1 MDSDVACSGVLQEER
16 RWPWPMAPG
25 KGAAPHPGAAR
36 RAVPQMKPL
45 RPSASGGRSDAE
57 RPRWG
62 ESPPPSFSTSL
73 ALTFPQCP
81 CTPLPG
87 EDSLCSSKF
96 CVRVQTRRVST
107 FPCSFHSMLINN
119 VHVVY
124 CPRFLLSPQDSSNIV
139 GCRQP
144 FLHTARCPSNPRG
157 AAAPLSS
164 ELKLSRR

>member
-1 MDSDVACSGVLQEER
+1 MAMAHGTGQGRCATPWGGSASGPSDEALTPKREWGEER
-16 RWPWPMAPG
+16 RG
-25 KGAAPHPGAAR
+25 EGE
-36 RAVPQMKPL
+36 V
-45 RPSASGGRSDAE
+45 GGE
-57 RPRWG
+57 
-62 ESPPPSFSTSL
+62 PPPSFSTSL

-157 AAAPLSS
+157 AAATLSS

>member
-1 MDSDVACSGVLQEER
+1 MAMAHGTGQGRCATPWGGSASGPSDEALTPKREWGEER
-16 RWPWPMAPG
+16 RGEAE
-25 KGAAPHPGAAR
+25 
-36 RAVPQMKPL
+36 V
-45 RPSASGGRSDAE
+45 GGE
-57 RPRWG
+57 
-62 ESPPPSFSTSL
+62 PPPSFSTSL